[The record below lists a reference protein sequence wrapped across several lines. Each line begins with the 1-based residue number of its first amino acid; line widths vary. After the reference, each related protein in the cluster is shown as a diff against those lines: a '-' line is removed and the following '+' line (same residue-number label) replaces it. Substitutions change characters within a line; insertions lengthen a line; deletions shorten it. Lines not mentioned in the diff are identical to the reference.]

1 MHPLERDMAACLEA
15 GDTPEPNHFGGIT
28 ALAQAAD
35 DIALSPLMPAFL
47 RMSLQLLDD
56 PKHADGAAGLVCRYL
71 LGARDDFVWIEAV
84 DLLDAAVPL
93 PSALAEQCFSRF
105 LAVAGD
111 SSLPPM
117 ARAAGLDGALRWA
130 VGDLK
135 RRLRLALVLADL
147 SPDDHCDYLVRAAK
161 VMGVAYAHWRD
172 PWLLDELHRLAGLGG
187 VADEVAFELGLAKLA
202 DGLDAREPALAS
214 AAFADAQRWFR
225 QAVEARPHRP
235 DARLYA
241 ICLDALLTFS
251 DGGSV
256 TRAVEGLS
264 LEAFQVHAWHLS
276 PEEPPWLGARHVEM
290 VLWETL
296 ALKLAGMARHLDE
309 HTWWE
314 PAAVIEYHL
323 LSVYCAGRAILKRN
337 RDGGIES
344 MVRPRIEGSL
354 VKERYQA
361 ALLKDWL
368 SRNSEGDWRA
378 EAERLVARVDDLM
391 GDGRTS
397 HPSEVATAGPTVAAL
412 VDEAGTPKT
421 VKAVLDDVLRVHMA
435 NLGASEQAVLVE
447 CIDAAGQATIDYRE
461 NAAGRILF
469 HAVLAWTLRFL
480 VGRLDLTQRDAP
492 RIAYLFERADGTLP
506 HERELQ
512 ADYFNLMLSN
522 VAGTEIE
529 VANVGGGRAD
539 VRFVYGAERLV
550 VEVKRERKDASFE
563 VLAEQYGT
571 QATDYQN
578 VSVRMGILL
587 VLDQTQ
593 VRTGGTPHLRTLVR
607 PSPIEREGEP
617 EPRLL
622 VIVKVPGRRL
632 RPSDQSKAAKTRRG
646 RSDSASGAA
655 GTVTNRRQR

>member
-15 GDTPEPNHFGGIT
+15 GDAPEPNHFGGIA

-35 DIALSPLMPAFL
+35 HIATSPLMPAFL
-47 RMSLQLLDD
+47 CMSLQLLDD
-56 PKHADGAAGLVCRYL
+56 PEHADGASGLVCRYL

-117 ARAAGLDGALRWA
+117 ARAAALDGALRWA

-147 SPDDHCDYLVRAAK
+147 RPDDHCDYLVRAAK
-161 VMGVAYAHWRD
+161 VMGVAYAHWRE
-172 PWLLDELHRLAGLGG
+172 PWLLDELRRFAGQEG

-202 DGLDAREPALAS
+202 DGLDAREPALA
-214 AAFADAQRWFR
+214 AAALNEALRWFR

-235 DARLYA
+235 DACLYA
-241 ICLDALLTFS
+241 ICLETLQAFS

-256 TRAVEGLS
+256 TRAVEVLS

-296 ALKLAGMARHLDE
+296 ALKLVGMARHLDE
-309 HTWWE
+309 QTWWE

-354 VKERYQA
+354 VKERYHA

-368 SRNSEGDWRA
+368 SRNSEGAWRA
-378 EAERLVARVDDLM
+378 EAERLAARVDDLM
-391 GDGRTS
+391 GEQRTR
-397 HPSEVATAGPTVAAL
+397 HPSEAATAGPTVAAL
-412 VDEAGTPKT
+412 VDEAGTPET
-421 VKAVLDDVLRVHMA
+421 VKAVLNDVLQVHMA
-435 NLGASEQAVLVE
+435 NMGASEQAVLVE
-447 CIDAAGQATIDYRE
+447 CIDAAGQATMDYRE
-461 NAAGRILF
+461 NASGRILF

-492 RIAYLFERADGTLP
+492 GIAYLFERADGTLP
-506 HERELQ
+506 HESELQ

-550 VEVKRERKDASFE
+550 VEVKREGKDASFE

-578 VSVRMGILL
+578 VSIRMGILL
-587 VLDQTQ
+587 VLDQTE
-593 VRTGGTPHLRTLVR
+593 VRADGTPHLRSLVK
-607 PSPIEREGEP
+607 PFPIQRKGELGS
-617 EPRLL
+617 RLL
-622 VIVKVPGRRL
+622 VIVKMPGRRL
-632 RPSDQSKAAKTRRG
+632 RPSDHSKAAKG
-646 RSDSASGAA
+646 RQSRARLAGSASTKQGA
-655 GTVTNRRQR
+655 